1 VAAVAKPG
9 NQIPQRV
16 IDYRHAQ
23 WRKWLANALMADVP
37 RNPKVL
43 VALALS
49 GRIGD
54 VRAAEFGKLVARLT
68 EGEAAGSVLLE
79 EGLRQAEAID
89 GAVMQRIVQG
99 VAASVAFGLDSHHLP
114 LLLNYLEVDETRYF
128 RWNGSFLDLF
138 TMSELESLALDT
150 GLAEA
155 LGARFR
161 VARAGK
167 KADFIKVLL
176 AAKDFAYP
184 VPAMMRYPR
193 RPLADE
199 VGGPAAEPVEEED
212 ATGVQEADAAD
223 AVEEDEAA

>member
-1 VAAVAKPG
+1 MS
-9 NQIPQRV
+9 
-16 IDYRHAQ
+16 DAQ
-23 WRKWLANALMADVP
+23 

-43 VALALS
+43 IPLALS

-54 VRAAEFGKLVARLT
+54 VRTAEFGTLVAKL
-68 EGEAAGSVLLE
+68 AGGDPARSFGLD
-79 EGLRQAEAID
+79 EGLRRADAIGAEVI
-89 GAVMQRIVQG
+89 GRIARG
-99 VAASVAFGLDSHHLP
+99 VAAAAAFGIDRFQLAT
-114 LLLNYLEVDETRYF
+114 LLNYLEVDEARYF
-128 RWNGSFLDLF
+128 KWDSAFLDLL

-184 VPAMMRYPR
+184 VPTVMRYPR
-193 RPLADE
+193 RSLAEDGE
-199 VGGPAAEPVEEED
+199 GGAAQSV
-212 ATGVQEADAAD
+212 
-223 AVEEDEAA
+223 EDEAEVAEAEDGAESVEAARAA